1 MRLLGQLPWYSRYQL
16 ALADDDEYQA
26 DVLATEDSETSS
38 PGQSSRPPLR
48 RWSPMDDLK
57 ATMVDGFNTLAVA
70 QSGKKKK
77 VKPVPRP
84 ETGRDRAK
92 RARDAATMT
101 ELFDTFAPGR

>member
-16 ALADDDEYQA
+16 AVTDDDEYQA
-26 DVLATEDSETSS
+26 EVLAAEDEEPASV
-38 PGQSSRPPLR
+38 GSSRPSLR
-48 RWSPMDDLK
+48 RWSPAEDLK
-57 ATMVDGFNTLAVA
+57 ATITDGFNTLIAA

-77 VKPVPRP
+77 IKPVPRP

-92 RARDAATMT
+92 RAQNSATMT